1 MDARTLAATVRSHG
15 REALVRRFG
24 IDPRALA
31 AFRIATGLLL
41 FADLLLRARYL
52 RAFYTDAGVLPRSVL
67 AELYPGFARLSLHAL
82 SGSAAVQALL
92 FAVAGAAALALAV
105 GYRTRTATV
114 VSWLL
119 LVSLHARNPVVLN
132 GGDSMLQRLL
142 FWSMFLPL
150 GARWSVDAV
159 RADHGDDDAAPAARA
174 TDAGSEGR
182 ATDAAPAAR
191 EDDTAPAAREDDV
204 AGGRRVVGV
213 ATAALLVQVVTV
225 YVVNAVFKLRGEAW
239 PAGEAVR
246 YVFSLEQFTV
256 LLGDAL
262 AGSPELLTAITWTWL
277 ALLISSP
284 LLLAFAGRLRTVH
297 AALFAGM
304 HLGMALTMR
313 LGLFPIISAV
323 AFLPFLPPSVWDAA
337 ERQTRALGRR
347 FDAAPLARLD
357 RALPGGGGRSR
368 SPISRDVLPRA
379 ASRWARRLVT
389 LLVVVALVGSLS
401 YNAASLGYLDPPDPA
416 ASVVE
421 EHGWTMFAPSPPRTD
436 AWVVVPGRL
445 ASGEEVDAFHRSSV
459 TWDPPDVAATYPT
472 ARWRKYLT
480 NLRWRDDDALRRG
493 FGSYLCGRWND
504 AHDDRLVA
512 IEIYVVEQPTR
523 FDGPEPT
530 ERVLLAARDCVT
542 AGPTPGAGGR

>member
-1 MDARTLAATVRSHG
+1 MDARTLAATIRSRG

-24 IDPRALA
+24 IDARALA
-31 AFRIATGLLL
+31 AFRIAVGLLL
-41 FADLLLRARYL
+41 FADLLLRARSL

-67 AELYPGFARLSLHAL
+67 AELYPGFARLSLHAV
-82 SGSAAVQALL
+82 SGSVAVQALL

-159 RADHGDDDAAPAARA
+159 RALPGDDDAGPADRTTDADSGDRA
-174 TDAGSEGR
+174 TDP
-182 ATDAAPAAR
+182 APA
-191 EDDTAPAAREDDV
+191 DREDDV
-204 AGGRRVVGV
+204 AGGRTVVGV

-284 LLLAFAGRLRTVH
+284 LLLAFAGRPRTVH

-337 ERQTRALGRR
+337 ERRARALARR
-347 FDAAPLARLD
+347 FDTAPLARLD
-357 RALPGGGGRSR
+357 RALPGGGGRPRFPASR
-368 SPISRDVLPRA
+368 EVLPRV

-401 YNAASLGYLDPPDPA
+401 YNAASLGYVDPPDPA

-480 NLRWRDDDALRRG
+480 NLRWRDHDGLRRG
-493 FGSYLCGRWND
+493 FASYLCGRWND
-504 AHDDRLVA
+504 DHQDRLVA
-512 IEIYVVEQPTR
+512 VELYVVEQPTR

-530 ERVLLAARDCVT
+530 ERVLLAAYDCAAT
-542 AGPTPGAGGR
+542 GPTPGGGGR